1 VGDAY
6 FEMSKFMIFP
16 GVFGLI
22 VGFGMVGMWTVLYL
36 SKQIPELENDLIRLK
51 ECKWK
56 P

>member
-1 VGDAY
+1 
-6 FEMSKFMIFP
+6 MIFP
-16 GVFGLI
+16 AVFAVSI
-22 VGFGMVGMWTVLYL
+22 GFGMICIWTVLYL